1 MEKVDNN
8 TNNTNKNI
16 KLNIVLEQPK
26 DLKDVSI
33 DMTVTATTKTSDT
46 IPKPTTPIEMSLNQM
61 VEEER
66 IKALMQEDEDDEQA
80 SKRHIR
86 QLEIDKNQNNNKL
99 RLQTPPIINGINTN
113 VKLNLNLDRQDS
125 PTLNMEKRDSGG
137 MSPFRSRPSTGGN
150 NVDIFVEEHNIK
162 PIPPTVNISSTK
174 RSLKTKSF
182 KSPKAIKLQQQYD
195 DLLSPTTSSPK
206 SPLSYMQQNVS
217 LHDNL
222 NNNNNNN
229 KDNTSSPTE
238 YLVQGIYPPTKRP
251 TSSYSNRDLA
261 NITRRETD
269 FFNRQREDMN
279 QQRRMEITLRA
290 KEQRDQ
296 YKLNVYKRNLYSS
309 SGGGASSR
317 PSTTGSMSRT
327 GYSSTTTT
335 TTSSSNDTMDIHKL
349 KQITANETR
358 KLLLLEQK
366 EDRREVVLKQK
377 ELEKQLL
384 EEKDMFFA
392 RKLVC
397 NKTE

>member
-1 MEKVDNN
+1 
-8 TNNTNKNI
+8 
-16 KLNIVLEQPK
+16 
-26 DLKDVSI
+26 
-33 DMTVTATTKTSDT
+33 
-46 IPKPTTPIEMSLNQM
+46 M

-66 IKALMQEDEDDEQA
+66 IKALMQEEDEDDEQA

-137 MSPFRSRPSTGGN
+137 MSPFRSRPSTGG

-279 QQRRMEITLRA
+279 QQHRMEITLRA

-327 GYSSTTTT
+327 GYSSTT
-335 TTSSSNDTMDIHKL
+335 SSSNDTMDIHKL
-349 KQITANETR
+349 KQITANATR

>member
-8 TNNTNKNI
+8 NNNNSNKNI

-33 DMTVTATTKTSDT
+33 DMTVTATTDA

-66 IKALMQEDEDDEQA
+66 IKALMQEEDEDDEQA
-80 SKRHIR
+80 SKQHIR

-150 NVDIFVEEHNIK
+150 VDIFVDEHNIK

-279 QQRRMEITLRA
+279 QQHRMEITLRA

-327 GYSSTTTT
+327 GYSS